1 MTSLAFILGV
11 MPLAFSSGAGAGARH
26 SAGTG
31 VMGGMLAA
39 TFLAIFFIPW
49 FFKLIVDRKLSESR
63 STAEIEEEAKR
74 YREAAQRA
82 TRGAHHHPVAKG
94 DGDA

>member
-39 TFLAIFFIPW
+39 TFLAIFFIPL
-49 FFKLIVDRKLSESR
+49 FFRIMTDGKLHERR
-63 STAEIEEEAKR
+63 STAELREEIERHKTQATSR
-74 YREAAQRA
+74 AQSN
-82 TRGAHHHPVAKG
+82 TPGASNV
-94 DGDA
+94 

>member
-1 MTSLAFILGV
+1 
-11 MPLAFSSGAGAGARH
+11 MPLVFSSGAGAGARH

-49 FFKLIVDRKLSESR
+49 FYKVIVDRRLSDTR
-63 STAEIEEEAKR
+63 STREIEDEVQHH
-74 YREAAQRA
+74 REAALRS
-82 TRGAHHHPVAKG
+82 AHTARHHPMQRGEA
-94 DGDA
+94 DAS

>member
-1 MTSLAFILGV
+1 V
-11 MPLAFSSGAGAGARH
+11 PLAFSSGAGAGARH

-49 FFKLIVDRKLSESR
+49 FFKLIVDRRLSEQR
-63 STAEIEEEAKR
+63 STAEIEEEAR
-74 YREAAQRA
+74 RHREAAMRA
-82 TRGAHHHPVAKG
+82 TRAPHRHPVEKG
-94 DGDA
+94 GADAV

>member
-1 MTSLAFILGV
+1 VPPLGS
-11 MPLAFSSGAGAGARH
+11 SSGAGAGARH

-49 FFKLIVDRKLSESR
+49 FFKLIEDRRLSDTR
-63 STAEIEEEAKR
+63 TTKEIEEEAAR
-74 YREAAQRA
+74 YRETVGRTAHGAQYHSVV
-82 TRGAHHHPVAKG
+82 RGDDDETG
-94 DGDA
+94 